1 MFRQFLDDNSKKKK
15 KDYEVSYIRRVK
27 EAAKVKKQNKNKA
40 KKEDEN
46 KTTEKE

>member
-27 EAAKVKKQNKNKA
+27 EAAKAKKQNKNKA
-40 KKEDEN
+40 KKED
-46 KTTEKE
+46 KGKSTEEE

>member
-27 EAAKVKKQNKNKA
+27 EAAKAKKQNKNKA